1 MVINNFDQYLQEF
14 VYDKLWFELS
24 TVEKNIMKN
33 FPEGEISTK
42 DLISK
47 IEIDNSYFSMYRD
60 RLIKKGIIYSPSYG
74 KVKIVLPRFYNY
86 IKSKEF

>member
-1 MVINNFDQYLQEF
+1 MV
-14 VYDKLWFELS
+14 ELS

-47 IEIDNSYFSMYRD
+47 IEMDNSYFSMYRD

-74 KVKIVLPRFYNY
+74 KVKIVLPRYYNY
-86 IKSKEF
+86 IKSKDF